1 MVRDHASAVADAEM
15 ARDLGADLIELRVDG
30 FFRVGTDAPAIERL
44 ARDCPLP
51 CIVTCRAAA
60 EGGEYDGDEGAR
72 RELYRSL
79 SGSAHVRY
87 LDVEA
92 SALGAS
98 LTAGG
103 EVRGVAAGPSLILS
117 MHDFKGRPADLAR
130 RVLAMRAERAAILK
144 VAFMARSVR
153 DNLELFDMLHEA
165 DRPTIALA
173 MGEHGLMSRVLAPK
187 FGGFLTFASL
197 RRRSATAP
205 GQPTIGELIDLYR
218 FRSIGVGTRVYAILA
233 SPVAH
238 SRSPLVHN
246 AGFEA
251 VGHDGVYV
259 PIHVPGGTAEALKAT
274 LLELVHHPRLDF
286 AGASISLPYKE
297 SLVGLAREQGWS
309 LDEASVA
316 IGAANTVVVDRVGV
330 TAGVRVMNTDALG
343 VADALEGL
351 LRPGDA
357 VGITG
362 AGGMAR
368 AAAYVVL
375 RAGGRVLLSNRTEA
389 RARALAADLGRFG
402 SIEPVG
408 PEELAGSPLVA
419 LINATSVGMS
429 SGDAARASPIE
440 VERLVSRPV
449 VVETVYSPLET
460 PLLAAARAAGLRVVD
475 GLALFIAQAARQFA
489 TWTGAS
495 APRALM
501 ERVARESLTA

>member
-1 MVRDHASAVADAEM
+1 MVRDHATAVADAQM
-15 ARDLGADLIELRVDG
+15 ARDVGADLVELRVDG
-30 FFRVGTDAPAIERL
+30 FFGSGAGAPAIERL

-60 EGGEYDGDEGAR
+60 EGGEYEGDEGAR

-79 SGSAHVRY
+79 AGSAHVRY

-92 SALGAS
+92 SALGAW
-98 LTAGG
+98 LAIEG
-103 EVRGVAAGPSLILS
+103 EVRGNATGPSLILS
-117 MHDFKGRPADLAR
+117 MHDFKGRPADFAR

-165 DRPTIALA
+165 ERPTIALA

-197 RRRSATAP
+197 RRQSATAP

-251 VGHDGVYV
+251 VGHDGVYL
-259 PIHVPGGTAEALKAT
+259 PIHVPGGAAEALKAT

-286 AGASISLPYKE
+286 AGASVSLPYKE

-316 IGAANTVVVDRVGV
+316 IGAANTVVVDRPG
-330 TAGVRVMNTDALG
+330 THVRVMNTDAAG
-343 VADALEGL
+343 VSDALEGL

-357 VGITG
+357 VGIIG

-368 AAAYVVL
+368 AAAYAAL
-375 RAGGRVLLSNRTEA
+375 RARGRVLLSNRTEA
-389 RARALAADLGRFG
+389 RARALAADLREFG

-408 PEELAGSPLVA
+408 LGELAGSPLAV

-429 SGDAARASPIE
+429 TGEAARVCPIE
-440 VERLVSRPV
+440 VGRLVSRPAV
-449 VVETVYSPLET
+449 FETVYSPLET

-475 GLALFIAQAARQFA
+475 GLALFVAQAARQFA
-489 TWTGAS
+489 TWTGAT

-501 ERVARESLTA
+501 ERVARESLSA